1 MHSKSSELF
10 ISRLMQ
16 DYNLESIDNECKF
29 ILNQA
34 EKLFS
39 EIFDTKDNI
48 NNLIDKLIVLLIKA

>member
-1 MHSKSSELF
+1 
-10 ISRLMQ
+10 MQ